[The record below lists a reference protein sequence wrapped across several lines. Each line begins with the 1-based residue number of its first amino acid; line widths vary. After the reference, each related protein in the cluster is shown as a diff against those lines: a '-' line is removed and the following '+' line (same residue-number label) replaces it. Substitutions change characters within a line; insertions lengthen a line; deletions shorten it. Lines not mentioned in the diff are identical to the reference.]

1 VNFCRYYLD
10 LPKSDCLLNKIALS
24 IKVINQFGAKLVI
37 KIDFNKL
44 PQHIAII
51 MDGNGRWAKQHA
63 IGRIRGHKK
72 GAQAVRTTVRTCREI
87 GIKYLTLFAFSIENW
102 ERPAKEVEALMFLL
116 EEYLSKEIRQLQKQ
130 GIRLTTIGE
139 IDRLHTSVK
148 EKLLE
153 AKETTVKNDKMILNL
168 ALSYGGKDEIIRAVK
183 KIIQDNKN
191 GEIDINEINKGT
203 FNNYLYTS
211 GMPDPDLLIRTSGEY
226 RISNF
231 LLWQMAYTE
240 LYFTNVLWPDFTKDD
255 LFKAIASYQKRE
267 RRFGLTSEQLR
278 EKDSSI

>member
-1 VNFCRYYLD
+1 M
-10 LPKSDCLLNKIALS
+10 
-24 IKVINQFGAKLVI
+24 I
-37 KIDFNKL
+37 KIDWNKL

-51 MDGNGRWAKQHA
+51 MDGNGRWAQQHA

-72 GAQAVRTTVRTCREI
+72 GAQAVRTTVKTCREI
-87 GIKYLTLFAFSIENW
+87 GIKYLTLFAFSVENW

-116 EEYLSKEIRQLQKQ
+116 EEYLTKEIRQLQKQ

-153 AKETTVKNDKMILNL
+153 AKETTIKNDKMILNL

-240 LYFTNVLWPDFTKDD
+240 LCFTNVLWPDFTKDD
-255 LFKAIASYQKRE
+255 IFKAIASYQKRE
-267 RRFGLTSEQLR
+267 RRFGLTSEQLKER
-278 EKDSSI
+278 NISS

>member
-1 VNFCRYYLD
+1 
-10 LPKSDCLLNKIALS
+10 
-24 IKVINQFGAKLVI
+24 VI
-37 KIDFNKL
+37 KIDLNKL

-51 MDGNGRWAKQHA
+51 MDGNGRWAQQHA

-72 GAQAVRTTVRTCREI
+72 GAQAVRTVVRACREI

-102 ERPAKEVEALMFLL
+102 ERPAKEVQSLMSLL
-116 EEYLSKEIRQLQKQ
+116 EEYLIKEVKELQKQ

-139 IDRLHTSVK
+139 INRLHPSVK
-148 EKLLE
+148 EKLLQ
-153 AKETTVKNDKMILNL
+153 AKEITINNDKMVLNI

-191 GEIDINEINKGT
+191 GKIDINEINKET
-203 FNNYLYTS
+203 FNNYLYTC

-240 LYFTNVLWPDFTKDD
+240 LYFTKVLWPDFTKDD
-255 LFKAIASYQKRE
+255 LLKAIDSYQKRE
-267 RRFGLTSEQLR
+267 RRFGLTSEQLTG
-278 EKDSSI
+278 ENCPN

>member
-1 VNFCRYYLD
+1 M
-10 LPKSDCLLNKIALS
+10 
-24 IKVINQFGAKLVI
+24 I

-72 GAQAVRTTVRTCREI
+72 GAQSVRTAVKTCREI
-87 GIKYLTLFAFSIENW
+87 GIKYLSLFAFSIENW
-102 ERPAKEVEALMFLL
+102 ERPVKEVEALMFLL
-116 EEYLSKEIRQLQKQ
+116 EEYLTKEIKQLQKQ
-130 GIRLTTIGE
+130 EIRLTTIGE
-139 IDRLHTSVK
+139 IDRLHPSVK
-148 EKLLE
+148 EKLLQ
-153 AKETTVKNDKMILNL
+153 AKESTIKNDRMILNL
-168 ALSYGGKDEIIRAVK
+168 ALSYGGKDEIICAVK

-191 GEIDINEINKGT
+191 GKIDTSDINKKT
-203 FNNYLYTS
+203 FDRYLYTF
-211 GMPDPDLLIRTSGEY
+211 GMPDPDLLIRTSGEF

-231 LLWQMAYTE
+231 MLWQTAYTE

-255 LFKAIASYQKRE
+255 LFRAIASYQKRE